1 MKKIVLTAALGAAA
15 VLATAPAFADEAL
28 AKKKNCLACHSVD
41 KKVVGPSYKE
51 VAAKYKGD
59 ASAVAKLTTKVI
71 KGGSG
76 SFGPAPMPANPQVS
90 EAEAKT
96 LVTWILGLK

>member
-15 VLATAPAFADEAL
+15 VLAAAPAFADEAL

-59 ASAVAKLTTKVI
+59 ASAVAKLATKVI